1 MIYIYLQKEGKK
13 KKSSKLVEYEI
24 SGARERILELLFLG
38 GQQHKK
44 RDGFILSLFLTFHL
58 TKTVINKLVYTF
70 LIYLINNTRENYGNV

>member
-38 GQQHKK
+38 GPAA
-44 RDGFILSLFLTFHL
+44 
-58 TKTVINKLVYTF
+58 
-70 LIYLINNTRENYGNV
+70 

>member
-24 SGARERILELLFLG
+24 SGARERILELLFW

-70 LIYLINNTRENYGNV
+70 LYLINNTRENYGNV